1 MATSLDEAVEQ
12 LFVGWTPAP
21 PAPDH
26 ASYESSPNPCVHHC
40 IHKSSAHSRKSV
52 LRLLKAYQQA
62 LRLLLSHLQPTKQL
76 IRVHVTAGVSGTVRL
91 TAALPLLRRPAR
103 AAVEMQAGSP
113 LQLGMLIN

>member
-1 MATSLDEAVEQ
+1 MKLLSSSLWAGPLHPLPQ
-12 LFVGWTPAP
+12 IMP
-21 PAPDH
+21 PMSPLQIH
-26 ASYESSPNPCVHHC
+26 PFINASTKLQHTAEN
-40 IHKSSAHSRKSV
+40 SV

>member
-1 MATSLDEAVEQ
+1 M
-12 LFVGWTPAP
+12 P
-21 PAPDH
+21 PMSPLQIH
-26 ASYESSPNPCVHHC
+26 VFITASTNLQHTAEN
-40 IHKSSAHSRKSV
+40 SV

>member
-1 MATSLDEAVEQ
+1 M
-12 LFVGWTPAP
+12 P
-21 PAPDH
+21 PMSPLQIH
-26 ASYESSPNPCVHHC
+26 VFITASTNLQHTAEN
-40 IHKSSAHSRKSV
+40 SV

-103 AAVEMQAGSP
+103 AAVEMHAGSP
-113 LQLGMLIN
+113 FQLGMLIN

>member
-1 MATSLDEAVEQ
+1 MSPLQIHVFIT
-12 LFVGWTPAP
+12 
-21 PAPDH
+21 
-26 ASYESSPNPCVHHC
+26 ASTNLQHTAEN
-40 IHKSSAHSRKSV
+40 SV